1 MNDFDKIINRYGTNS
16 CKWDE
21 AREKCGKDVLQLA
34 VADMDFKSPT
44 EIIEKMKEIVE
55 HGVFGYTMLPNSYYD
70 SIISWYLKRY
80 NSKIEKDW
88 ILYSPRVGIG
98 ISLIIQKLT
107 EIGDGIILHTP
118 EYPTLREVIL
128 KNNRKL
134 ISLPMILKD
143 GKYNINIES
152 LEKLIDKNTK
162 MFIICNPHN
171 PTGRVFTYDELL
183 EIVNFCKKHNIIIVS
198 DEIHGDLVFKKYKH
212 IPIIEIPE
220 AKEIS
225 IICSSITKT
234 FNVPGIITS
243 NLIIP
248 NEKIRNEVKEIL
260 DVSVIHNPNIF
271 AASITEI
278 AYDKCEYW
286 LDNVMEYVENNK
298 EYLKKYINENIQKLK
313 VIDSEGTYLIW
324 ICYKQLN
331 INEKEFN
338 ELLLSKVNVNV
349 YMGSHFGKSGEG
361 FIRVNLATPKEN
373 IVKFL
378 ENLEKVLEYKNF

>member
-212 IPIIEIPE
+212 IPIIEMPE

-234 FNVPGIITS
+234 FNVPGVITS

-338 ELLLSKVNVNV
+338 ELLISKANVNV

-378 ENLEKVLEYKNF
+378 INLKKILEYKNF